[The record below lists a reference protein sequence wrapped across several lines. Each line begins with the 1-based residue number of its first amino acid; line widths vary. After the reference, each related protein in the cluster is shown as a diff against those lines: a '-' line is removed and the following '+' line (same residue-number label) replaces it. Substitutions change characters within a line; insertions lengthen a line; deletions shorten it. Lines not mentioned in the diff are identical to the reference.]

1 MEVLIRSVR
10 PAPAGVLVF
19 PFWGAGGAA
28 GAAVARSVDPRGTR
42 EPPRPA
48 SASGHQLGSPGGGTH
63 QEALRGASGPQGRP
77 GDHRCGS
84 AEPRHRGPPARPPRP
99 PARPLDGL
107 GRRRRTLMMGVP
119 ASSRRSGSVRP
130 PGRPADPHASRRVRP
145 ATAAFRDQLH
155 HVVLETPVRTVTR
168 LGW

>member
-1 MEVLIRSVR
+1 MEALIRSVR

-84 AEPRHRGPPARPPRP
+84 AEPRHRRPPARPPRP
-99 PARPLDGL
+99 TGTAIGWTGPPPANPDDG
-107 GRRRRTLMMGVP
+107 GPRISTTAGF
-119 ASSRRSGSVRP
+119 S
-130 PGRPADPHASRRVRP
+130 P
-145 ATAAFRDQLH
+145 ATRSAR
-155 HVVLETPVRTVTR
+155 
-168 LGW
+168 